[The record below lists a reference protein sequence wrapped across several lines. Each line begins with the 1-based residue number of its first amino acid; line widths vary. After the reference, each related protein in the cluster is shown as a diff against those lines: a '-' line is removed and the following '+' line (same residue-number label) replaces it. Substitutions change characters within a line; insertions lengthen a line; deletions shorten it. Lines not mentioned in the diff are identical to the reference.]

1 MTPLGPNLH
10 GDLAGSIGPIGCVV
24 VVVVVVVVGL
34 WFRDHVDVN
43 DLA

>member
-24 VVVVVVVVGL
+24 IIVVVGL